1 MLARL
6 MGVIGGVILSAGE
19 VLAQSEQQ
27 VPPLKSKEEPT
38 LVAWV
43 IGAVFLVATLVVA
56 FKPAKRSNLR

>member
-1 MLARL
+1 MFVRL
-6 MGVIGGVILSAGE
+6 MGVIGGVVLSAGE
-19 VLAQSEQQ
+19 VLAQSEQKAS
-27 VPPLKSKEEPT
+27 PLKSKEEPT